1 MTKKGT
7 LVITEKEAALWTDSR
22 YYLQAGKQ
30 LDADYWKLMKDGE
43 PATPSIVDWIT
54 EQVGKNN

>member
-1 MTKKGT
+1 M
-7 LVITEKEAALWTDSR
+7 ITEKEAALWTDSR